1 MRAIVHKENNFEDV
15 RNKLGKKYLSNV
27 CMKTYVTP
35 LQYKI
40 PFTKLDPKI
49 RGKTS
54 YHESYLYDIELLMS
68 VLEISGEFHK
78 I

>member
-15 RNKLGKKYLSNV
+15 RDKLGKKYLSNV
-27 CMKTYVTP
+27 CLKTYVTP
-35 LQYKI
+35 VQYKI
-40 PFTKLDPKI
+40 PYTKFDQKI